1 MADLSSKFKDE
12 PISPSELVKYWTEY
26 VLRYKGALHL
36 RTSEADMPLHQ
47 YLMFDV
53 ISVVLTVATISGY
66 VFFRITK
73 YFLVLLYNFQKQYIL
88 SLKPFKFCR
97 KQISMIKKKL

>member
-1 MADLSSKFKDE
+1 MAELSSKFKDE
-12 PISPSELVKYWTEY
+12 LISPSELVKYWTEY
-26 VLRYKGALHL
+26 VLRHKGALHL
-36 RTSEADMPLHQ
+36 RPSEADMPLYQ
-47 YLMFDV
+47 YLMLDV
-53 ISVVLTVATISGY
+53 ICVVLTGATISGY

-73 YFLVLLYNFQKQYIL
+73 YLLLLLYNFQKPDIL